1 MGGAVR
7 WFKGLFSTKKRL
19 VSGDGS
25 DKEKEQDKN
34 AIAVATAAATAA
46 EAVVSGAKAAAEMV
60 RLTGEG
66 RAGDIITWEER
77 WAAVKIQKVFR
88 GSLAR
93 KALRALKGIVKLQ
106 ALVRGYLVRKRAA
119 TMLHSI
125 QALIR
130 VQTAVRS
137 KRDRRHKKE
146 YSHMFQPR
154 HSFDKFDE
162 VAREERHQKIVE
174 VHDMFKRRPKP
185 RQTHNLVPMSEYED
199 GFVYRGS
206 DLELNLPKEKWKFG
220 TAQSTPRLSSS
231 SKFATTPR
239 LTSSSHHHTANNNR
253 YYVMQCPSKRVC
265 GNAQSGYGMNTP
277 GPGYMENTQSFKA
290 KQRSHSAPHRLSE
303 RNRLSLDEV
312 IASKNRVSGGE
323 SLQQQRYSCS
333 SYMIL

>member
-7 WFKGLFSTKKRL
+7 WFKGLFGTKKRL
-19 VSGDGS
+19 VSSDGY
-25 DKEKEQDKN
+25 DKEKEQNKN
-34 AIAVATAAATAA
+34 AIVVATAAATAA
-46 EAVVSGAKAAAEMV
+46 EAAVSVDKAAAEMA

-88 GSLAR
+88 GSLESITSFERYSEA
-93 KALRALKGIVKLQ
+93 AT
-106 ALVRGYLVRKRAA
+106 LVRGYLVRKRAA
-119 TMLHSI
+119 AMLHSI

-137 KRDRRHKKE
+137 KRNSCHKKE
-146 YSHMFQPR
+146 YSNMFQPR

-174 VHDMFKRRPKP
+174 VHDMFKRRRKP

-239 LTSSSHHHTANNNR
+239 LTSSSHHHAANNNR

-303 RNRLSLDEV
+303 RNR
-312 IASKNRVSGGE
+312 I
-323 SLQQQRYSCS
+323 
-333 SYMIL
+333 